1 MQKKA
6 PPPRPTP
13 RWAVDLPLENTTSP
27 ATTDTEP
34 DMADDEP
41 VVEWSGMSFPRRFV
55 RDPDA
60 YFVSPFGSGSSKTP
74 PTIGWRSRDL
84 HSLPSRR
91 TSTLR
96 DYPRR
101 CFQRPEPSQD
111 STTFFALN
119 PRTNK
124 RRPTSS
130 VSCRIRGTPCEE
142 TVQTSREVV
151 KNNQR
156 TLHRPPGFFQL
167 PLESPSTNNK
177 HLISLLSARVINAHA
192 A

>member
-101 CFQRPEPSQD
+101 CFQVPEPSQD

-124 RRPTSS
+124 RRPTSW
-130 VSCRIRGTPCEE
+130 CRVANTTTPCEE

-151 KNNQR
+151 ENSQR
-156 TLHRPPGFFQL
+156 ILTIHQGFFQL
-167 PLESPSTNNK
+167 PLESPRTQTTN
-177 HLISLLSARVINAHA
+177 I
-192 A
+192 